1 MEIKIIKGTHQIGGC
16 ITIIK
21 STKAKIV
28 VDFGE
33 DLDEAE
39 RKNLDTDALLK
50 EIEGTNAVFITHS
63 HGDHV
68 GLVNIVPNHI
78 PIFMEEMTK
87 RIVEIGADFGVN
99 APLKREVKTFT
110 LAKDVITNPIV
121 IEDMTVTPYIVDHSS
136 YNSCMFLIESQGK
149 RILHTGDYRS
159 HGRKGR
165 LFEPTLHKIGPVDCL
180 ITEGTTLT
188 RSEKIKYKTEVEL
201 EEEARELF
209 KKYDQIFVLASS
221 TNLDRIVT
229 FYKARGDKM
238 VVFDTFTNAITRSIN
253 FNITSDSQGIYRWN
267 PIKYKKTKSKEF
279 QRKYMDNTPDYGFL
293 PNYIMFIKQS
303 MLIDL
308 RKLKKENM
316 ITNACLVY
324 SMWNGYIEKEE
335 KIMHMIKEVKKM
347 GIDFVEL
354 HTSGHADDETMKLL
368 SSVLKPQ
375 KTIIIHTENEKMD
388 DLPFPNVENVKDGEI
403 IVV

>member
-1 MEIKIIKGTHQIGGC
+1 MEIKVIKGTHQIGGC
-16 ITIIK
+16 ITTIK

-33 DLDEAE
+33 DLDEEE
-39 RKNLDTDALLK
+39 RKNLDIEALLK
-50 EIEGTNAVFITHS
+50 EIESANAVFITHS

-68 GLVNIVPNHI
+68 GLVNMVPKHI

-87 RIVEIGADFGVN
+87 RIVEVGADFGVN

-110 LAKDVITNPIV
+110 LAKDVITSPIV

-136 YNSCMFLIESQGK
+136 YNSCMFLIESQEK

-335 KIMHMIKEVKKM
+335 KLMHMIEEVKKM

>member
-1 MEIKIIKGTHQIGGC
+1 MEIKVIKGTHQIGGC

-21 STKAKIV
+21 STKAKII

-33 DLDEAE
+33 DLDDEAK
-39 RKNLDTDALLK
+39 KNLNRESLVAEIKDTD
-50 EIEGTNAVFITHS
+50 AVFITHS

-68 GLVNIVPNHI
+68 GLINLIPKHI
-78 PIFMEEMTK
+78 PIYMEEMTR
-87 RIVEIGADFGVN
+87 RIVEVGAEFGVN
-99 APLKREVKTFT
+99 APIKREVNTFI
-110 LAKDVITNPIV
+110 LAKDIKTKPIIV
-121 IEDMTVTPYIVDHSS
+121 KDIAVTPYIVDHSS
-136 YNSCMFLIESQGK
+136 YNSCMFLIESNGK
-149 RILHTGDYRS
+149 KILHTGDYRS
-159 HGRKGR
+159 HGRKGKI
-165 LFEPTLHKIGPVDCL
+165 FEPTLQKVGPVDCL

-188 RSEKIKYKTEVEL
+188 RPKKTKYKTEVEL
-201 EEEARELF
+201 EKEAKELF
-209 KKYDQIFVLASS
+209 QKYDQIFVLSSS
-221 TNLDRIVT
+221 TNLDRITT
-229 FYKARGDKM
+229 FYKARGDKKI
-238 VVFDTFTNAITRSIN
+238 VFDTFTSAITKAVN
-253 FNITSDSQGIYRWN
+253 FKIDETSKDVYRWN
-267 PIKYKKTKSKEF
+267 PIKYKKSKSKEF
-279 QRKYMDNTPDYGFL
+279 ITKHMSNAPDYGFL

-335 KIMHMIKEVKKM
+335 KLAHMIEEVKKM